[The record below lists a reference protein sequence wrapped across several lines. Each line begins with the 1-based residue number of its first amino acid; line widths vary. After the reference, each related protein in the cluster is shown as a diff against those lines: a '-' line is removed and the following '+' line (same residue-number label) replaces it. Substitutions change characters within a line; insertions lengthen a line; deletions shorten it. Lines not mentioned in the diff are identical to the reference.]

1 MNGYPLKIVAAEK
14 REVEADFNAEF
25 LVHML
30 PKMEWS
36 AFVAAAKD
44 IGLDNIPGEIP
55 DDAAS
60 DEEFLKEEEE
70 REETLKGLLAKLYVI
85 NFSCA
90 SNSRIRYN
98 TTLLQIL
105 ESCVGELKI
114 EKLSM
119 GHRGLSRCS
128 EIRSRKSQELL
139 QSCKGMRRIET
150 LQARS
155 SNYCTRRGCSG
166 GWTSRF
172 VVQASCKTRTETCR
186 ASKT

>member
-1 MNGYPLKIVAAEK
+1 MLYDQDPDVLADQFREQGNDYFK
-14 REVEADFNAEF
+14 RGKKCWEGAVKCYTDGIEQ
-25 LVHML
+25 
-30 PKMEWS
+30 
-36 AFVAAAKD
+36 AKK
-44 IGLDNIPGEIP
+44 GL
-55 DDAAS
+55 S

-70 REETLKGLLAKLYVI
+70 REGTLKGLLAKLYVI

-98 TTLLQIL
+98 TTLLKIL

-172 VVQASCKTRTETCR
+172 VVQASYKTRTETCR